1 MMGINV
7 EHFDL
12 TGRNALVLSAET
24 PAGAAIAEAYT
35 EAGARV
41 ARLKTPSA
49 EDVGQAVKRAAADLG
64 GLHILSSAP
73 DRFLAKPVT
82 AITPDEAAEVLMAN
96 YAVQFHAC
104 QAAIEVMLQQAP
116 GSTIVLV
123 THVLGERG
131 LPNTSAYAAAHG
143 AVHNLIR
150 ALAQEIA
157 PAGIAINGIA
167 LGWMEWM
174 HDRLDRSDEEANRAL
189 RFPIIKRAGVP
200 ADVGALAVWLAGT
213 AVGYVTGQ
221 IFPVDG
227 GLTQHL

>member
-1 MMGINV
+1 MMGIIV

-24 PAGAAIAEAYT
+24 PAGHAIAAACE

-41 ARLKTPSA
+41 TRLNTLHAS
-49 EDVGQAVKRAAADLG
+49 EIGQAVKRAVTDMG
-64 GLHILSSAP
+64 GLQILASAP

-82 AITPDEAAEVLMAN
+82 AITPDEVAQVVMAN
-96 YAVQFHAC
+96 FTAQFSAC
-104 QAAIEVMLQQAP
+104 QVGIEVMLQQ
-116 GSTIVLV
+116 GQGGNIVLV

-131 LPNTSAYAAAHG
+131 LPNTSVYAAAHG

-157 PAGIAINGIA
+157 PRGISINGIA

-174 HDRLDRSDEEANRAL
+174 HDRLDRTDEEANRAL
-189 RFPIIKRAGVP
+189 RFPIIKRAGAP
-200 ADVGALAVWLAGT
+200 EDVGPIAVWLAGT

>member
-1 MMGINV
+1 MGLGV

-24 PAGAAIAEAYT
+24 PAGQTIAAAYE

-41 ARLKTPSA
+41 ARCDTVH
-49 EDVGQAVKRAAADLG
+49 VGEVAQTVQRATADMG
-64 GLHILSSAP
+64 GLQILASAP

-82 AITPDEAAEVLMAN
+82 SITPEELAEVLAAN
-96 YAVQFHAC
+96 YTVQFYAC
-104 QAAIEVMLQQAP
+104 QAAIQVMLQQ
-116 GSTIVLV
+116 GKGGKIVLV

-131 LPNTSAYAAAHG
+131 LPNSSAYAAAHG

-157 PAGIAINGIA
+157 PHGISINGIA
-167 LGWMEWM
+167 LGWMDWM
-174 HDRLDRSDEEANRAL
+174 HDRLDKADAQAERAL
-189 RFPIIKRAGVP
+189 RFPIIKRAGLP
-200 ADVGALAVWLAGT
+200 EDVGPIAVWLAGT
-213 AVGYVTGQ
+213 GVGYVTGQ

>member
-1 MMGINV
+1 MASGV

-24 PAGAAIAEAYT
+24 PAGQAIAEAYA

-41 ARLKTPSA
+41 TRRHTLSA
-49 EDVGQAVKRAAADLG
+49 GDVIPAVKRAAADMG
-64 GLHILSSAP
+64 GLQILASAA

-82 AITPDEAAEVLMAN
+82 SITADELAEVLMAN
-96 YAVQFHAC
+96 YAYQFYAC
-104 QAAIEVMLQQAP
+104 QAGIGVMRQQ
-116 GSTIVLV
+116 GQGGNLVLV

-131 LPNTSAYAAAHG
+131 LPNTSVYAAAHG

-157 PAGIAINGIA
+157 PEGISINGIA

-174 HDRLDRSDEEANRAL
+174 HDRLDRSDEEASRAL
-189 RFPIIKRAGVP
+189 RFPIIKRAGVA
-200 ADVGALAVWLAGT
+200 ADVGPIAVWLAGT

-221 IFPVDG
+221 VFTVDG

>member
-1 MMGINV
+1 MMGIDL

-12 TGRNALVLSAET
+12 TGRNALVLCAER
-24 PAGAAIAEAYT
+24 PPGQVIAEAYE

-41 ARLKTPSA
+41 TRLNTLNAS
-49 EDVGQAVKRAAADLG
+49 DVAQAVKRAAADMG
-64 GLHILSSAP
+64 GLRILASAA

-82 AITPDEAAEVLMAN
+82 SITADEQAEVMMAN
-96 YAVQFHAC
+96 YTTQFYAC
-104 QAAIEVMLQQAP
+104 QAGIEVMLQQQQ
-116 GSTIVLV
+116 GGNIVLV

-131 LPNTSAYAAAHG
+131 LPNTSVYAAAHG

-157 PAGIAINGIA
+157 PHGISINGIA

-174 HDRLDRSDEEANRAL
+174 GDRLDRTDEEANRAL
-189 RFPIIKRAGVP
+189 RFPIVKRAGIA
-200 ADVGALAVWLAGT
+200 ADVGPIAVWLAGT

-221 IFPVDG
+221 LFPVDG

>member
-1 MMGINV
+1 MAIGV

-24 PAGAAIAEAYT
+24 PPGQAIAEAYA

-41 ARLKTPSA
+41 TRLHTLSA
-49 EDVGQAVKRAAADLG
+49 GDVAHAVKDAAADMG
-64 GLHILSSAP
+64 GLQILASAA

-82 AITPDEAAEVLMAN
+82 TITADELAEVLMAN
-96 YAVQFHAC
+96 YTHQFYAC
-104 QAAIEVMLQQAP
+104 QAGIEVMRRHKQ
-116 GSTIVLV
+116 GGTIVLV

-150 ALAQEIA
+150 ALAQEVA
-157 PAGIAINGIA
+157 PEGISVNGIA

-174 HDRLDRSDEEANRAL
+174 HDRLDRSDEEANRAR
-189 RFPIIKRAGVP
+189 RFPIIKRAGVA
-200 ADVGALAVWLAGT
+200 ADVGPIAVWLSGT

-221 IFPVDG
+221 VFPVDG

>member
-1 MMGINV
+1 MASGV

-24 PAGAAIAEAYT
+24 PAGRAIAEAYA

-41 ARLKTPSA
+41 TRLHTLSASDVTP
-49 EDVGQAVKRAAADLG
+49 AVKRAAADMGSLQ
-64 GLHILSSAP
+64 ILASAA

-82 AITPDEAAEVLMAN
+82 SITADDLAEVLMAN
-96 YAVQFHAC
+96 YAYQFYAC
-104 QAAIEVMLQQAP
+104 QAGIGVMRQQ
-116 GSTIVLV
+116 GQGGNLVLV

-131 LPNTSAYAAAHG
+131 LPNTSVYAAAHG

-157 PAGIAINGIA
+157 PEGISINGIA

-174 HDRLDRSDEEANRAL
+174 HDRLDRSDEEASRAL
-189 RFPIIKRAGVP
+189 RFPIIKRAGVA
-200 ADVGALAVWLAGT
+200 ADIGPIAVWLAGT

-221 IFPVDG
+221 VFTVDG

>member
-1 MMGINV
+1 MAITV

-12 TGRNALVLSAET
+12 SGRNALVLSAET
-24 PAGAAIAEAYT
+24 PAGHAIAEAYA

-41 ARLKTPSA
+41 TRLNTLSA
-49 EDVGQAVKRAAADLG
+49 GEVGDAVKHAAADVD
-64 GLHILSSAP
+64 GLHILASAP
-73 DRFLAKPVT
+73 DRFLAKPIST
-82 AITPDEAAEVLMAN
+82 ITPDELAEVMRAN
-96 YAVQFHAC
+96 FATQFYAC
-104 QAAIEVMLQQAP
+104 QASIEIMRRRGQ
-116 GSTIVLV
+116 GGNIVLV

-150 ALAQEIA
+150 ALAQEVA
-157 PAGIAINGIA
+157 PHGISINGIA

-174 HDRLDRSDEEANRAL
+174 HDRLDRTDEEANRAR

-200 ADVGALAVWLAGT
+200 EDVGPIAVWLAGT

-221 IFPVDG
+221 LFPVDG

>member
-1 MMGINV
+1 MMGIDL

-12 TGRNALVLSAET
+12 TGRNALVLCAER
-24 PAGAAIAEAYT
+24 PPGQVIAEAYE

-41 ARLKTPSA
+41 TRLNTLNASEVA
-49 EDVGQAVKRAAADLG
+49 QAVKRAAADMG
-64 GLHILSSAP
+64 GLRILASAA

-82 AITPDEAAEVLMAN
+82 SITADEQAEVMMAN
-96 YAVQFHAC
+96 YTTQFYAC
-104 QAAIEVMLQQAP
+104 QAGIEVMLQQQQ
-116 GSTIVLV
+116 GGNIVLV

-131 LPNTSAYAAAHG
+131 LPNTSVYAAAHG

-157 PAGIAINGIA
+157 PHGISINGIA

-174 HDRLDRSDEEANRAL
+174 GDRLDRTDEEANRAL
-189 RFPIIKRAGVP
+189 RFPIVKRAGIA
-200 ADVGALAVWLAGT
+200 ADVGPIAVWLAGT

-221 IFPVDG
+221 LFPVDG

>member
-24 PAGAAIAEAYT
+24 PAGQAIAEAYA

-41 ARLKTPSA
+41 VRVNTPSA
-49 EDVGQAVKRAAADLG
+49 SEAGQVVKRVAADLG
-64 GLHILSSAP
+64 GLQILASAP

-82 AITPDEAAEVLMAN
+82 AITPDEAAEVFMAN

-104 QAAIEVMLQQAP
+104 QAAIGVMLQQAP

-131 LPNTSAYAAAHG
+131 LPNTSVYAASHG

-157 PAGIAINGIA
+157 PAGISINGIA

-200 ADVGALAVWLAGT
+200 ADVGAIAVWLAGT

>member
-1 MMGINV
+1 MMGIDL

-12 TGRNALVLSAET
+12 TGRNALVLCAER
-24 PAGAAIAEAYT
+24 PPGQAIAEAYE

-41 ARLKTPSA
+41 TRLNTLNASEVA
-49 EDVGQAVKRAAADLG
+49 QAVKRAAADMG
-64 GLHILSSAP
+64 GLRILASAA
-73 DRFLAKPVT
+73 DRFLAKPITSIT
-82 AITPDEAAEVLMAN
+82 ADEQAEVMMAN
-96 YAVQFHAC
+96 YTTQFYAC
-104 QAAIEVMLQQAP
+104 QAGIEVMLQQQQ
-116 GSTIVLV
+116 GGNIVLV

-131 LPNTSAYAAAHG
+131 LPNTSVYAAAHG

-157 PAGIAINGIA
+157 PHGISINGIA

-174 HDRLDRSDEEANRAL
+174 GDRLDRTDEEANRAL
-189 RFPIIKRAGVP
+189 RFPIVKRAGIA
-200 ADVGALAVWLAGT
+200 ADVGPIAVWLAGT

-221 IFPVDG
+221 LFPVDG

>member
-1 MMGINV
+1 MSILV

-12 TGRNALVLSAET
+12 TGRNALVLGSET
-24 PAGAAIAEAYT
+24 PAGHAIAEAYA
-35 EAGARV
+35 EVGARV
-41 ARLKTPSA
+41 VRLNTLKAGDVA
-49 EDVGQAVKRAAADLG
+49 EAVKGVAADMG
-64 GLHILSSAP
+64 GLQILASAA

-82 AITPDEAAEVLMAN
+82 TITAHELAEVMTVN
-96 YAVQFHAC
+96 YATQFYAC
-104 QAAIEVMLQQAP
+104 QASVEVMLRQGQ
-116 GSTIVLV
+116 GGNIVLV

-131 LPNTSAYAAAHG
+131 LPNTSVYAAAHG

-157 PAGIAINGIA
+157 PHGISINGIA

-174 HDRLDRSDEEANRAL
+174 RDRLDPADEEAKRAL
-189 RFPIIKRAGVP
+189 RFPIVKRAGVA
-200 ADVGALAVWLAGT
+200 ADVGPIAVWLAGT

-221 IFPVDG
+221 LFPVDG

>member
-1 MMGINV
+1 MMGIDV

-24 PAGAAIAEAYT
+24 PAGQAIADAYA

-41 ARLKTPSA
+41 MRLDTPSPG
-49 EDVGQAVKRAAADLG
+49 DVGRAVKRAATDVG
-64 GLHILSSAP
+64 GLQILASAP
-73 DRFLAKPVT
+73 DRFLARPVT
-82 AITPDEAAEVLMAN
+82 AITPDEATEVFLAN
-96 YAVQFHAC
+96 YAVQFYAC
-104 QAAIEVMLQQAP
+104 QAAIEVMRQQ
-116 GSTIVLV
+116 GNGGTIVLV

-131 LPNTSAYAAAHG
+131 LPNTSVYAAAHG

-157 PAGIAINGIA
+157 PAGISINGIA

-174 HDRLDRSDEEANRAL
+174 HDRLDRADEEANRAL
-189 RFPIIKRAGVP
+189 RFPIIKRAGLP
-200 ADVGALAVWLAGT
+200 EDVGPIAVWLAGT
-213 AVGYVTGQ
+213 AVQYVTGQ

>member
-1 MMGINV
+1 MMGIDI

-12 TGRNALVLSAET
+12 SGRNALVLGAET
-24 PAGAAIAEAYT
+24 PPGQAIAAAYA
-35 EAGARV
+35 EAGACVTPLNTLSASEV
-41 ARLKTPSA
+41 A
-49 EDVGQAVKRAAADLG
+49 QAVKRAAADMG
-64 GLHILSSAP
+64 GLQILASAA

-82 AITPDEAAEVLMAN
+82 TITPDELAEVMTAN
-96 YAVQFHAC
+96 YVTQFYAC
-104 QAAIEVMLQQAP
+104 QASIEVMRQH
-116 GSTIVLV
+116 GHGGNIVLV

-150 ALAQEIA
+150 ALAQEVA
-157 PAGIAINGIA
+157 PYGIFINGIA

-174 HDRLDRSDEEANRAL
+174 HDRLDPTDEEANRAL
-189 RFPIIKRAGVP
+189 RFPIIKRAGIA
-200 ADVGALAVWLAGT
+200 ADVGPIAVWLAGT

-221 IFPVDG
+221 LFPVDG

>member
-1 MMGINV
+1 MGIPV
-7 EHFDL
+7 AHFDL
-12 TGRNALVLSAET
+12 AGRNALVLGTET
-24 PAGAAIAEAYT
+24 PPGQAIAEAYT

-41 ARLKTPSA
+41 SRLNTPNAA
-49 EDVGQAVKRAAADLG
+49 EVGEAVKRAAADMG
-64 GLHILSSAP
+64 GLQVLASAA

-82 AITPDEAAEVLMAN
+82 AITPDELAEVMMAN
-96 YAVQFHAC
+96 YLTPFYAC
-104 QAAIEVMLQQAP
+104 QAGIEVMLQHGQ
-116 GSTIVLV
+116 GGNIVLV

-157 PAGIAINGIA
+157 PQGISINGIA
-167 LGWMEWM
+167 LGWMQWM
-174 HDRLDRSDEEANRAL
+174 RDRLDRADEEANRAL
-189 RFPIIKRAGVP
+189 RFPIIKRAGIA
-200 ADVGALAVWLAGT
+200 ADVGPIAVWLAGT

-221 IFPVDG
+221 LFTVDG

>member
-1 MMGINV
+1 MGIAV

-12 TGRNALVLSAET
+12 TDRNALVLSAET
-24 PAGAAIAEAYT
+24 PSGHVIAEAYA
-35 EAGARV
+35 EAGACV
-41 ARLKTPSA
+41 TRLNTLSA
-49 EDVGQAVKRAAADLG
+49 SDVGQAVKRAAADMG
-64 GLHILSSAP
+64 GLQILASAP

-82 AITPDEAAEVLMAN
+82 TITSDELAEVMMVN
-96 YAVQFHAC
+96 YATQFYAC
-104 QAAIEVMLQQAP
+104 QASIEVMRQHGQ
-116 GSTIVLV
+116 GGNIVLV

-131 LPNTSAYAAAHG
+131 LPNTSVYAAAHG

-157 PAGIAINGIA
+157 PHGISINGIA

-174 HDRLDRSDEEANRAL
+174 RDRLDRTDEEANRAL
-189 RFPIIKRAGVP
+189 RFPIIKRAGVA
-200 ADVGALAVWLAGT
+200 ADVGPIAVWLAGT

-221 IFPVDG
+221 LFPVDG

>member
-1 MMGINV
+1 MMGSAV

-24 PAGAAIAEAYT
+24 PAGRAIAEAYA

-41 ARLKTPSA
+41 TRLNTLSA
-49 EDVGQAVKRAAADLG
+49 VDIGQAVRRAASDMGSLQVLA
-64 GLHILSSAP
+64 SAA

-82 AITPDEAAEVLMAN
+82 AITADELAEVVMAN
-96 YAVQFHAC
+96 YTVQFYAC
-104 QAAIEVMLQQAP
+104 QAAIEVMLQQ
-116 GSTIVLV
+116 GQGGNIVLV

-131 LPNTSAYAAAHG
+131 LPNTSVYAAAHG

-157 PAGIAINGIA
+157 PQGISINGIA

-174 HDRLDRSDEEANRAL
+174 HDRLDRSDAEADRAL

-200 ADVGALAVWLAGT
+200 EDVGPIAVWLAGT

>member
-1 MMGINV
+1 MAIAV

-24 PAGAAIAEAYT
+24 PPGQAIAEAYA

-41 ARLKTPSA
+41 TRLHTLSA
-49 EDVGQAVKRAAADLG
+49 SEVAQAVKRAAADMD
-64 GLHILSSAP
+64 GLQILASAA

-82 AITPDEAAEVLMAN
+82 AITADELAEVMMAN
-96 YAVQFHAC
+96 YATQFYAC
-104 QAAIEVMLQQAP
+104 QAGIEVMRQQGP
-116 GSTIVLV
+116 GGNIVLV

-131 LPNTSAYAAAHG
+131 LPNTSVYAAAHG

-157 PAGIAINGIA
+157 PEGISINGIA

-174 HDRLDRSDEEANRAL
+174 HDRLDRTDEEANRAL
-189 RFPIIKRAGVP
+189 RFPIIKRAGVA
-200 ADVGALAVWLAGT
+200 ADVGPIAVWLAGP

-221 IFPVDG
+221 VFPVDG